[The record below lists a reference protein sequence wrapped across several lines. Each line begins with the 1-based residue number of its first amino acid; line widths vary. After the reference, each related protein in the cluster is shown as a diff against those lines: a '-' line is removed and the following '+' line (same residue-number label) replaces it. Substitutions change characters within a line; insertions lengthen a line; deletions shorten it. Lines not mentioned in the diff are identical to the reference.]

1 MTKEKNEYCGFSLFN
16 DIEDVELK
24 TRNRAVIMA
33 NIAEQYI
40 MPLTFKIAV
49 KGASLIVGYSCCIPK
64 EERGVVF
71 EKFKTIMQ
79 ERKFILED

>member
-49 KGASLIVGYSCCIPK
+49 KGASLIVGYCNCIPK
-64 EERGVVF
+64 EER
-71 EKFKTIMQ
+71 ESLNTKFKAIMQ
-79 ERKFILED
+79 ERKFILEN